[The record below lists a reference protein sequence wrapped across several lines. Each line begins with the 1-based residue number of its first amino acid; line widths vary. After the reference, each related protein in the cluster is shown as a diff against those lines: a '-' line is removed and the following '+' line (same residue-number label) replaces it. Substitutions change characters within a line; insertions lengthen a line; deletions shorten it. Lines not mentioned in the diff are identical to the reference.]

1 MAFDFAKI
9 IRTAKRLQEATG
21 YLELGMTQ
29 HCLNRLEGLDAVP
42 PLDAEVMSLRNRAQ
56 QHLRDCRATAL
67 SLEDAP
73 SQESEPTSKET
84 WFTLSLCYQLAGD
97 VDRAVQALAHA
108 RGAQPPRP
116 ENDDPIWSQKTH
128 RHNG

>member
-1 MAFDFAKI
+1 MAFDVAKI

-29 HCLNRLEGLDAVP
+29 HCLDRLEGLDTVP
-42 PLDAEVMSLRNRAQ
+42 PLEAEVAALRNQAQ
-56 QHLRDCRATAL
+56 QLLLGSGATAL
-67 SLEDAP
+67 SLQDAP

-116 ENDDPIWSQKTH
+116 ENDDPTSSQKIH